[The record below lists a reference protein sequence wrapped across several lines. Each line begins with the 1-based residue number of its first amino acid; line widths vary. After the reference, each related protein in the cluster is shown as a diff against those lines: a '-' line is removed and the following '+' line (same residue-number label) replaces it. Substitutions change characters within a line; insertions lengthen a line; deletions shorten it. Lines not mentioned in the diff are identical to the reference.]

1 MDLAQ
6 LISQYGGNGIFFA
19 LFLYLFLQS
28 NKESKDREVK
38 YQQVISENQ
47 SVIEKFAISYEKIS
61 YDVSDIRQSIN
72 TIKPK

>member
-38 YQQVISENQ
+38 YQQVITENQ

-61 YDVSDIRQSIN
+61 GDVCDIKQSIN
-72 TIKPK
+72 AIQSK